1 MLCVYTCLILVRRVR
16 QVTIQVSCLLNI
28 ENVMGRSM
36 YPVLWGSEIFL
47 SGGSKCEICVPLEVS
62 SYVRSAHRV
71 GGAFDPEF
79 HRR

>member
-16 QVTIQVSCLLNI
+16 QVTIQVSIQI
-28 ENVMGRSM
+28 EIVMGRSM

-47 SGGSKCEICVPLEVS
+47 SGGSKCEICMPLEVS